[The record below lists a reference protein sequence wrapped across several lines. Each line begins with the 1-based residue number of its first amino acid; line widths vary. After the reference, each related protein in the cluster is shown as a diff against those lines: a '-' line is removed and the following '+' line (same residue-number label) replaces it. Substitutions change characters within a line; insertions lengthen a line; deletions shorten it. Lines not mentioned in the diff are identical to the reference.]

1 MAITGRRRLHFRHQL
16 IGVRISTN
24 RQLCH
29 PHRDAFVV
37 RARYI
42 WQYKLTTLVTWQT
55 LLCTAVRNNEERDTA
70 RFLVPSQNRGTLD
83 LSDHHRLK
91 IFSSIMSSLLLSPT
105 TNIMQPSLNLMM
117 D

>member
-1 MAITGRRRLHFRHQL
+1 MAIIGRRRLRHQATL
-16 IGVRISTN
+16 TVVRISTN
-24 RQLCH
+24 RQWCH

-70 RFLVPSQNRGTLD
+70 RFLVASQNRGTLD

-91 IFSSIMSSLLLSPT
+91 FICSIMSSLLLSPT
-105 TNIMQPSLNLMM
+105 TNIMQPSPNLMM
-117 D
+117 Y